1 MFKHENYQFKWEDIG
16 DIQKGR
22 PNLGS
27 STEVAVYRLFQYTF
41 RNILNQEFGAEKA
54 NDVFVKAGKLAGSEF
69 CKNILNT
76 QLEFDKFVA
85 DLQEKLKTLNIG
97 ILRIEEADLENL
109 HFVLTV
115 AEDLDCSGLPITG
128 ETVCD
133 YDEGFI
139 GGILEAYTGKEFDV
153 KEIDCW
159 ASGGTVCRFSAN
171 SKSKDIE

>member
-1 MFKHENYQFKWEDIG
+1 MFKQENYKFKWEDIG

-27 STEVAVYRLFQYTF
+27 SSEVAVYRLFQYTF

-115 AEDLDCSGLPITG
+115 AEDLDCSGLPVTG

-139 GGILEAYTGKEFDV
+139 GGILEAYTGKEFNV

-159 ASGGTVCRFSAN
+159 ASGGTVCRFSAKK
-171 SKSKDIE
+171 KSKNIE